1 MLFIGILNVT
11 YSPECIAFFCVS
23 FCPSISGNDKAANW
37 TGVDAFIAMNV
48 HLMPRL
54 KNQITEVFGAFNTPF
69 NSCMKFID
77 VAIQMAELGEV
88 FCTN

>member
-1 MLFIGILNVT
+1 MLFIGILYVT

-23 FCPSISGNDKAANW
+23 FRPSISGNNEAANW
-37 TGVDAFIAMNV
+37 TGVDACIAMNV

-69 NSCMKFID
+69 NGCMKLFN
-77 VAIQMAELGEV
+77 VAIESANLGEP
-88 FCTN
+88 FWTD

>member
-1 MLFIGILNVT
+1 MLFIGILYVT

-23 FCPSISGNDKAANW
+23 FRPSISGNNEAANW
-37 TGVDAFIAMNV
+37 TGVDACIAMNV

-69 NSCMKFID
+69 NGCMKHFN
-77 VAIQMAELGEV
+77 VATEIANLGEP
-88 FCTN
+88 FCTD